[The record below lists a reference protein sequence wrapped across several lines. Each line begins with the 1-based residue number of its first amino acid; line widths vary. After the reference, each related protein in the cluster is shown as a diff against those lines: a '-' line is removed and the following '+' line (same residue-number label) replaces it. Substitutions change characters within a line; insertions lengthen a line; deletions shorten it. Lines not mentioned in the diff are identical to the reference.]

1 MEKGSDI
8 LRAVYQRVK
17 EAKVTVDGQ
26 VTGSIGKG
34 ALIFLGIAE
43 DDTEKDLDYIVD
55 KCINLR
61 LFEDK
66 NGRFNLSLKDVSG
79 EVLLV
84 SQFTLLGDCRRG
96 RRPSFSQAMA
106 PEDARKMY
114 QRAIE
119 KVRSRGIRC
128 ESGVFQAHMEVS
140 LVNDGPVTVLIDS
153 KKEF

>member
-1 MEKGSDI
+1 M
-8 LRAVYQRVK
+8 RAVYQRVK
-17 EAKVTVDGQ
+17 EAKVTVDGR

-34 ALIFLGIAE
+34 ALIFLAIAE
-43 DDTEKDLDYIVD
+43 DDTDKDLDYIVE

-61 LFEDK
+61 LFEDG
-66 NGRFNLSLKDVSG
+66 NGRFNLSIRDVNG
-79 EVLLV
+79 EILLA

-96 RRPSFSQAMA
+96 RRPSFSRAMA

-114 QRAIE
+114 ERAIE
-119 KVRSRGIRC
+119 KVRSRGIKC
-128 ESGVFQAHMEVS
+128 ESGLFQAHMDVS